1 MVEHDI
7 WEKDMDLKNTRKI
20 VKEIEERIS
29 VKIKRQKKLEIVDK
43 QDFREGELLGKYI
56 ARILYR

>member
-29 VKIKRQKKLEIVDK
+29 VKIKR
-43 QDFREGELLGKYI
+43 
-56 ARILYR
+56 